1 MHFES
6 LMIFFFCFK
15 SLSSITSFNFF
26 SHIIIFASEEYVLP
40 HQFRSVW
47 KLFQKQQNIACKMNS
62 IMVASTWDF
71 FLLLWRFRKCKVTAI
86 NWIFAPKI
94 LLWNSA
100 RHFHSVWNLGQ
111 KSLMKKMSFQ
121 QNINFI
127 TPAWQKIFREF
138 FSPTVH
144 VSLLFTLSK
153 ISVKNAKL
161 CKWRSHL
168 SLHIVWNATP
178 RYAIKM
184 LCPKNENVT
193 LVSFRVKECKL
204 NPFWN
209 FREFFQRP

>member
-1 MHFES
+1 
-6 LMIFFFCFK
+6 MIFFCFK

-111 KSLMKKMSFQ
+111 KSLMKEKCVFHQISISYRPVW
-121 QNINFI
+121 QNILG
-127 TPAWQKIFREF
+127 IFF
-138 FSPTVH
+138 HPLCMFHSFSHFRKFRSKMQSCANEGHTSH
-144 VSLLFTLSK
+144 YTL
-153 ISVKNAKL
+153 
-161 CKWRSHL
+161 CE
-168 SLHIVWNATP
+168 TP
-178 RYAIKM
+178 RY
-184 LCPKNENVT
+184 T
-193 LVSFRVKECKL
+193 T
-204 NPFWN
+204 
-209 FREFFQRP
+209 Q